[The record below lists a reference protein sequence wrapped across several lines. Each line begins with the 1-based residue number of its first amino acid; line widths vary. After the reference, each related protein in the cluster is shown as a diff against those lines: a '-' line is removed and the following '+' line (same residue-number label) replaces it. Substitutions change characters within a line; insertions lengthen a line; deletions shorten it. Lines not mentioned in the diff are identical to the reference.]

1 MLVDYIN
8 SSEYTVD
15 DIMGAH
21 SHLKARS
28 ISHPNIDQIK
38 MVLANFDEMKS
49 TEIAE
54 YNSIEFKVIEDESAN
69 TLASLANMMNN
80 KTLVYDGRTN

>member
-1 MLVDYIN
+1 MD
-8 SSEYTVD
+8 
-15 DIMGAH
+15 AH
-21 SHLKARS
+21 SYLKARS